1 MSRSYDPVPLDRDLR
16 TIQQRIAQQKA
27 MVHRMIVQGTPTQ
40 AAEDELRQLQE
51 TLSRIRDR
59 RQRMRAS
66 DVQRK
71 TVDRRK

>member
-1 MSRSYDPVPLDRDLR
+1 MSRSHDPVPLDRDLR